1 MEQVS
6 LSCVVT
12 LKYGRRNFYI
22 HWFVENVALVRWI
35 DVFNYGALDS
45 KRKTIA
51 VAETK
56 SRNMDSIQRKRNGWA
71 CFECFRLTSRH
82 CFTWLRWNT
91 ILIDDKEQSDGER

>member
-12 LKYGRRNFYI
+12 LKYGRRDFYI
-22 HWFVENVALVRWI
+22 HWFAENVALVRWI
-35 DVFNYGALDS
+35 DVFNYGALDL

-56 SRNMDSIQRKRNGWA
+56 SRNMDSIQRKEERLSV
-71 CFECFRLTSRH
+71 FRM
-82 CFTWLRWNT
+82 F
-91 ILIDDKEQSDGER
+91 